1 MGAYK
6 RQLLAAEECQ
16 LFDDQEHLRD
26 WMAIEADAYEEAQLL
41 NRHQGASM
49 RQQLRFAIG
58 CWHRLAGLSNKAEAQ
73 GSSTE
78 IKNVIHRAIA
88 LCESQ
93 IQRLGGE
100 VPILYL
106 GCEGGD
112 ICLGRRR
119 QISAVVTCEAEFAC
133 ERNIV

>member
-1 MGAYK
+1 MTDRREDQSGRDLVDGDRPGIGRGRYHLMGAYK

-41 NRHQGASM
+41 NRHQGAGM

-58 CWHRLAGLSNKAEAQ
+58 CWHRLAGLANKAEAQ

-78 IKNVIHRAIA
+78 VKNVIHRAIA
-88 LCESQ
+88 MCESQ

-100 VPILYL
+100 VPIL
-106 GCEGGD
+106 
-112 ICLGRRR
+112 
-119 QISAVVTCEAEFAC
+119 
-133 ERNIV
+133 